1 MTTKTALI
9 FVGQVRIFN
18 DKQLDIISN
27 TYNISSNTDI
37 FMILN
42 NSMDKKNIYMNNKQN
57 TINSFKKYFGTKLKT
72 ILFIDDIDNYD
83 TVQKFVNNSIRI
95 NQNDYTEIINK
106 QNFDSNKN
114 TTHIKKIISNKKDL
128 ANSNKQRLN
137 SINPINNNFFNLYNN
152 SNNDYTT
159 ATLIKSGMRKTLDK
173 NKIVSNNPLI
183 KKDFTEHL
191 IHTCIQW
198 IQLYFGIIEVEKYE
212 EANNFNYDF
221 IIKGRFDIA
230 FDDIATKFHPQIYLD
245 NKTDLLFRNFK
256 HLFDKNKSNNEIRKS
271 LNTMGFCVSGFNPCL
286 GGAFLKKNEGYDN
299 IISII
304 RTNPKLI
311 NKEIIDKYII
321 MYNDF
326 MFFGSATNMKIVA
339 KKLVNEYGK
348 YWSDNLTDSFT
359 PEGQLHITIKNNKM
373 FALDYYYG
381 KFYKF
386 T

>member
-1 MTTKTALI
+1 MTYNTALI
-9 FVGQVRIFN
+9 IVGQVRIFN

-27 TYNISSNTDI
+27 TYNITNNTHI

-42 NSMDKKNIYMNNKQN
+42 NTMDKKNIYMNNKEN
-57 TINSFKKYFGTKLKT
+57 IINSFKKYFGDKLKQ
-72 ILFIDDIDNYD
+72 ILFIDDIENYD
-83 TVQKFVNNSIRI
+83 TIQKFVNNSIRI

-106 QNFDSNKN
+106 RDFEIPT
-114 TTHIKKIISNKKDL
+114 TTHIKKTFSNKKDL
-128 ANSNKQRLN
+128 AHSNKERLN
-137 SINPINNNFFNLYNN
+137 SISPINNNLTHIFPNINN
-152 SNNDYTT
+152 NYKT
-159 ATLIKSGMRKTLDK
+159 ATLTKFGQRKTLDR
-173 NKIVSNNPLI
+173 NKIVANNPLI
-183 KKDFTEHL
+183 KKDFTNHL
-191 IHTCIQW
+191 IHTCNQW

-212 EANNFNYDF
+212 ESNNFNYDF
-221 IIKGRFDIA
+221 IMKGRFDIA
-230 FDDIATKFHPQIYLD
+230 FDDISTKFHPQIYLE
-245 NKTDLLFRNFK
+245 NNSDLLFRNFK
-256 HLFDKNKSNNEIRKS
+256 HLFDKNKSNNDIRKS

-299 IISII
+299 IISVI

-326 MFFGSATNMKIVA
+326 MFFGSSNNMKIIV

-359 PEGQLHITIKNNKM
+359 PEGQLHITIKNNKI